1 MERPGGG
8 ERKPQVPVGKKQRL
22 IIERLANDGRGIA
35 FIEGRTWFVEG
46 ALAGEEAFENFL
58 LQQAQLAVGHDQ
70 EVAAAAAGVQK
81 AELFE
86 AAVQGIE
93 AGAALAGGDQFP
105 AQLIEK

>member
-1 MERPGGG
+1 MVVHEPHGHCGKAGGKFLQLNAVGLVDLHAGVEG
-8 ERKPQVPVGKKQRL
+8 EVHS
-22 IIERLANDGRGIA
+22 LAA
-35 FIEGRTWFVEG
+35 G

-93 AGAALAGGDQFP
+93 AGAALAGGDQLP